1 MSNTEKV
8 LQQENILIVDDNPA
22 NLSLLSKI
30 LSDAG
35 YKVRAA
41 ISSKI
46 ALKAVELSLPD
57 LILLDILMPDMDGYQ
72 VCERLKSSPT
82 YKNIPIIFISALN
95 EVIDKVKAFSVGGVD
110 YITKPFQ
117 AEEVL
122 ARVENQLRVQRLSK
136 QLLEQNIQLQQELLE
151 RQRAE
156 QALRES
162 QSLLKGIIEGTID
175 QIAALDLEFRYI
187 AFNTAYKA
195 DFLKIFGRDIEIGTS
210 LIEALSHLP
219 REQTKAVEMWSRALA
234 GDEFTVIQEFGDS
247 DRERNYYEITYSSI
261 RDSNGQRIGASH
273 IIKNVSD
280 RIRAEQALR
289 DSERR
294 LTFALVGAKAG
305 CWEFNPTTHQTVW
318 SHENFKLLGYEP
330 GSCEVHYDNWI
341 NAIHPEDRERAERYF
356 KQVIEENSELALEYR
371 VLLPDNT
378 VRWLRAIG
386 QFIEHER
393 GKLSIIAGIQ
403 IDITERKQLEQELA
417 HQKELLDAF
426 FNSAHVGMCALD
438 HQMRYFLVNEA
449 LATINGV
456 SVTDHIG
463 KTLWE
468 IVPDLATEVEA
479 IFQQVLTTGQPVSL
493 FEISG
498 ETSKYPG
505 VTRTWL
511 ESYFPI
517 RGETHQPIGIGM
529 VVVEITERKRA
540 EKALRE
546 SEAKLQAILDNAPA
560 VIYLKDLQGRH
571 ILVNRYFLNVLN
583 IAPEQCI
590 GKTDAEIFPLDIA
603 EQIQTN
609 DRIVLQSK
617 ESSQFEEQILLADEI
632 HTYYSVKFPLCDES
646 GNPYAICGI
655 STDVSDR
662 IRTEQALRESE
673 ERFRNAFDY
682 GAIGMA
688 LVATDGRWLKV
699 NRALCE
705 ITGYSEQDL
714 LASTFQ
720 AITHPDDLE
729 TNLAF
734 VNQLLADKIRVY
746 HIEKRYVHKQGHIV
760 WVLLSASIVRDP
772 QGQPLYFIAQVQDI
786 SDVYD
791 ELRLRKQAEE
801 LLKASL
807 KEKEVLLKEIHHRVK
822 NNLQIVSSLL
832 QMQTRRTQDS
842 QTSLILKDSK
852 NRISSI
858 ALVHEKLY
866 RSDDLANIDFA
877 QYIPDLTTHL
887 FESYK
892 VRLEQVT
899 LHIQIEEIF
908 LEIET
913 AIPCGLIINELV
925 SNSLKY
931 AFPGKRKGEIY
942 VEFHTNKDDT
952 LTLIVR
958 DNGIGIPEELDI
970 ETTTSLGLTLVQGLA
985 EQLEGT
991 LELDRSRGTVFKI
1004 TFAAPKVAKVKR
1016 SPT

>member
-1 MSNTEKV
+1 MIENKDISI
-8 LQQENILIVDDNPA
+8 QENILIVDDNPA
-22 NLSLLSKI
+22 NLNLLNKI

-46 ALKAVELSLPD
+46 ALKAVELALPD
-57 LILLDILMPDMDGYQ
+57 LILLDILMPEMDGYQ
-72 VCERLKSSPT
+72 VCEKLKMSPT
-82 YKNIPIIFISALN
+82 SKNIPIIFISALN

-117 AEEVL
+117 SEEVL
-122 ARVENQLRVQRLSK
+122 VRIENQLRIQRLSK
-136 QLLEQNIQLQQELLE
+136 QLLEQNIQLQEELVE

-187 AFNTAYKA
+187 AFNSAYKA
-195 DFLKIFGRDIEIGTS
+195 DFLKIFGREIEIGTS
-210 LIEALSHLP
+210 LIDALSHLP
-219 REQTKAVEMWSRALA
+219 QEQAKAVEMWSRALA
-234 GDEFTVIQEFGDS
+234 GEEFTVIQEFGDS

-261 RDSNGQRIGASH
+261 RDPNGQRIGASH
-273 IIKNVSD
+273 IIKNVTD
-280 RIRAEQALR
+280 RIRAELALR

-305 CWEFNPTTHQTVW
+305 CWELNPTTYQCVW
-318 SHENFKLLGYEP
+318 SDENFKLLGYEP
-330 GSCEVHYDNWI
+330 EGCQAHYDNWI
-341 NAIHPEDRERAERYF
+341 NAIHPDDRERIDQYL
-356 KQVIEENSELALEYR
+356 KQVFADNSELALEYR
-371 VLLPDNT
+371 VLLPNDT
-378 VRWLRAIG
+378 VRWLRVMG
-386 QFIEHER
+386 QFIENEQ
-393 GKLSIIAGIQ
+393 GELSLIAGIQ
-403 IDITERKQLEQELA
+403 MDITERKQLEQELA

-426 FNSAHVGMCALD
+426 FNSAHVGMCAVD
-438 HQMRYFLVNEA
+438 NQGRYFLVNEA
-449 LATINGV
+449 LAAINGV
-456 SVTDHIG
+456 PIKDHIG
-463 KTLWE
+463 KSFWE
-468 IVPDLATEVEA
+468 TVPNLAPEIEA
-479 IFQQVLTTGQPVSL
+479 IFQQVLTTGQSVSL
-493 FEISG
+493 LELSG
-498 ETSKYPG
+498 ETPRYPG

-517 RGETHQPIGIGM
+517 RGETHQPIGIGI

-560 VIYLKDLQGRH
+560 VIYLKDLQNRH
-571 ILVNRYFLNVLN
+571 MLVNDYFLNVLN
-583 IAPEQCI
+583 LAPEQCI

-603 EQIQTN
+603 EQIHAN
-609 DRIVLQSK
+609 DREVLQSK
-617 ESSQFEEQILLADEI
+617 EPSQFEEQIFLKDGI
-632 HTYYSVKFPLCDES
+632 HTYYSVKFPLCDEF
-646 GNPYAICGI
+646 GNPYALCGI

-662 IRTEQALRESE
+662 IHTERALRESE

-682 GAIGMA
+682 AAIGMA
-688 LVATDGRWLKV
+688 LMATDGRWLKV

-714 LASTFQ
+714 LATTFQ
-720 AITHPDDLE
+720 AITHPDDVE
-729 TNLAF
+729 TDLTF
-734 VNQLLADKIRVY
+734 INQLLTDQIRVY
-746 HIEKRYVHKQGHIV
+746 QIEKRYVHQQGYIV
-760 WVLLSASIVRDP
+760 WVLLSASIVRDH
-772 QGQPLYFIAQVQDI
+772 QDQPLYFIAQVQDI
-786 SDVYD
+786 SD
-791 ELRLRKQAEE
+791 RKQAEV

-832 QMQTRRTQDS
+832 QMQTRRTQDT
-842 QTSLILKDSK
+842 QTSLILQDSK

-899 LHIQIEEIF
+899 LHTQIDEIF

-931 AFPGKRKGEIY
+931 AFPGNRKGEIY
-942 VEFHTNKDDT
+942 VDFYTNKDDT

-970 ETTTSLGLTLVQGLA
+970 ETATSLGLTLVQGLA
-985 EQLEGT
+985 EQLEGR
-991 LELDRSRGTVFKI
+991 LELDRTQGTKFKI
-1004 TFAAPKVAKVKR
+1004 TFAAPKVAKVR
-1016 SPT
+1016 RTPS